1 MKLVSRDI
9 FLIAN
14 EEKNKVTHGFVQNP
28 LNEALPLKLFMKCE
42 ACNIYLRGY
51 LAKRKNLYYY
61 KCDNGSKCSCH
72 ISANKLHERFMTILS
87 EITLPEKYIPLF
99 QLQFRKQF
107 TTVNAEKRGN
117 N

>member
-1 MKLVSRDI
+1 
-9 FLIAN
+9 
-14 EEKNKVTHGFVQNP
+14 
-28 LNEALPLKLFMKCE
+28 MKCE